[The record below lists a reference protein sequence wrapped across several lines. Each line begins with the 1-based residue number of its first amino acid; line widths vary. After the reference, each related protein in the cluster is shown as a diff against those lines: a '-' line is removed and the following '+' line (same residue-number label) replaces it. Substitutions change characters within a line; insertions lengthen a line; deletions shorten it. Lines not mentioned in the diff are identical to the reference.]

1 METTTPATKT
11 RTAKHAAAPINM
23 PDYGIAKFEMPKFNL
38 PKMEMP
44 EAYREMAEQGV
55 EYATDAFATAKVATN
70 EAADLLEKTY
80 KTAARHATNYNQNL
94 IEIARAN
101 TRSTFDYVDE
111 LLRAK
116 SLSEFVE
123 LSMAQMRKQF
133 DIASAQNKELYKLA
147 QEIATEAADTIRTS
161 AAKAI
166 KRGMISH
173 QSQARQGVGFS
184 RTCNPQ
190 SYLSGH

>member
-1 METTTPATKT
+1 VTETTTPATKAK
-11 RTAKHAAAPINM
+11 TAKHAAAPFNM
-23 PDYGIAKFEMPKFNL
+23 PDYGIAKFQMPKFDL

-44 EAYREMAEQGV
+44 EAYREMAEKGV
-55 EYATDAFATAKVATN
+55 EYAKDAFATAKVASD

-80 KTAARHATNYNQNL
+80 KTAAKHATDYNQKF

-111 LLRAK
+111 LLHAT

-123 LSMAQMRKQF
+123 LSTAQMRKQF
-133 DIASAQNKELYKLA
+133 DIGSAQNEELYKLA
-147 QEIATEAADTIRTS
+147 QEIATDAADTIRTS

-173 QSQARQGVGFS
+173 QSQERQGV
-184 RTCNPQ
+184 RP
-190 SYLSGH
+190 

>member
-1 METTTPATKT
+1 MMGTTTPATKAK
-11 RTAKHAAAPINM
+11 TAKHAAVPFNM
-23 PDYGIAKFEMPKFNL
+23 PDYGIAKFELPSFEL

-44 EAYREMAEQGV
+44 EAYRK
-55 EYATDAFATAKVATN
+55 YAKDAFATAKVASD

-80 KTAARHATNYNQNL
+80 KTAAKHAIAYNQKL

-111 LLRAK
+111 LLHAK

-123 LSMAQMRKQF
+123 LSTAQIPKQF
-133 DIASAQNKELYKLA
+133 DITSAQNEELYKLA
-147 QEIATEAADTIRTS
+147 QEIATEAAQTFGTS

-166 KRGMISH
+166 KRG
-173 QSQARQGVGFS
+173 A
-184 RTCNPQ
+184 
-190 SYLSGH
+190 